1 VIFSQK
7 ISGLIS
13 FFEQIPINLRM
24 ADSSKRTARGVAT
37 NWQEISCILDWLE
50 LDVKN
55 FNLINVGGQKDAKG
69 GGRAKAEED

>member
-1 VIFSQK
+1 
-7 ISGLIS
+7 
-13 FFEQIPINLRM
+13 M